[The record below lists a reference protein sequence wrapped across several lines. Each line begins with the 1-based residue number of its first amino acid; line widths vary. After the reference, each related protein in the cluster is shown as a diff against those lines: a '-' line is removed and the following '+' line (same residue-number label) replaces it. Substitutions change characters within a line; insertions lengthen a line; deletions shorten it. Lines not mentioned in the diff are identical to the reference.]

1 MASFVV
7 MEPPVRDPAE
17 KAVLVRDGFHFFG
30 FLVPFVWFAF
40 HRMWREAAIALVAT
54 MALSVAGAY
63 AGFGGATAW
72 LSLLIGIYVGLE
84 GSALRIAALKRN
96 DWNEWGVVEAR
107 NAADAEIRYLADR
120 DVIAEAETPP
130 RVMAPWS
137 RTTPAVRH
145 SGPALGL
152 FGYPGAK

>member
-40 HRMWREAAIALVAT
+40 HRMWREAAIALVAS

-63 AGFGGATAW
+63 AGLGGATAW
-72 LSLLIGIYVGLE
+72 LSLLVGIYVGLE

-137 RTTPAVRH
+137 RPTPAVRH
-145 SGPALGL
+145 NGPALGL

>member
-7 MEPPVRDPAE
+7 MEPPVRDRAE

-40 HRMWREAAIALVAT
+40 HRMWREAVVALVAAV
-54 MALSVAGAY
+54 ALSVAGSY
-63 AGFGGATAW
+63 AGLGGATGW
-72 LSLLIGIYVGLE
+72 LSLLVGIYVGLE
-84 GSALRIAALKRN
+84 GSALRIASLKRS
-96 DWNEWGVVEAR
+96 DWSEWGVVEAR

-120 DVIAEAETPP
+120 DVIADTETPP
-130 RVMAPWS
+130 RVIAPWS
-137 RTTPAVRH
+137 RSAPAARH

>member
-17 KAVLVRDGFHFFG
+17 KAVLVRDGFHYLG

-40 HRMWREAAIALVAT
+40 HRMWREAAIALAAT
-54 MALSVAGAY
+54 IALSVVGSY
-63 AGFGGATAW
+63 AGLGSATGW
-72 LSLLIGIYVGLE
+72 LSFLVGLYVGLE
-84 GSALRIAALKRN
+84 GSALRIASLKRA

-107 NAADAEIRYLADR
+107 DAADAEIRYLADR
-120 DVIAEAETPP
+120 DASAEAETPP

-137 RTTPAVRH
+137 RTAPAARH

>member
-7 MEPPVRDPAE
+7 MEPPVRDRAE

-40 HRMWREAAIALVAT
+40 HRMWREAVVALVAAV
-54 MALSVAGAY
+54 ALSVTGSY
-63 AGFGGATAW
+63 AGLGGATGW
-72 LSLLIGIYVGLE
+72 LSLLVGIYVGLE
-84 GSALRIAALKRN
+84 GSALRIASLKQS
-96 DWNEWGVVEAR
+96 DWREWGVVEAR

-120 DVIAEAETPP
+120 DVIADTETPP

-137 RTTPAVRH
+137 RTAPAARH